1 MSPLIPGT
9 MSDHTKLNSEHF
21 DKRAASW
28 DSPLKVALAKKCS
41 DAILQAEGVQWDPT
55 STVVV
60 DFACGTGTLVSY
72 AMVDTAGLISR
83 GLEPYARN
91 VVGVDISA
99 GMVDAYNQKAKKNGI
114 EEKMKAVCVDILA
127 PGAEIRE
134 EMRNVDVVVCSM
146 SYHHIEDIVN
156 TTKVLASL
164 LKKGGH
170 LLVVDLL
177 EGCLSIPCNL
187 H

>member
-1 MSPLIPGT
+1 MGPS
-9 MSDHTKLNSEHF
+9 LNCRRRLWVRHRYAHS
-21 DKRAASW
+21 AGAS
-28 DSPLKVALAKKCS
+28 
-41 DAILQAEGVQWDPT
+41 
-55 STVVV
+55 V
-60 DFACGTGTLVSY
+60 D
-72 AMVDTAGLISR
+72 AGLISQA
-83 GLEPYARN
+83 LEPYTRK

-99 GMVDAYNQKAKKNGI
+99 GMVDAYNQKARKSGI
-114 EEKMKAVCVDILA
+114 DERMMAVCADILA

-134 EMRNVDVVVCSM
+134 GLRNVDVVVCSM

-170 LLVVDLL
+170 LLVVDLM
-177 EGCLSIPCNL
+177 EGWISILCNL

>member
-1 MSPLIPGT
+1 

-28 DSPLKVALAKKCS
+28 DSPLKIALAKKCS
-41 DAILQAEGVQWDPT
+41 DAMLQAEGVQWDPA

-60 DFACGTGTLVSY
+60 DFACGTGTLISD
-72 AMVDTAGLISR
+72 ATVDVGLISQ
-83 GLEPYARN
+83 GLEPYTRKI
-91 VVGVDISA
+91 VGVDISA
-99 GMVDAYNQKAKKNGI
+99 GMVDAYNQKARKNGL
-114 EEKMKAVCVDILA
+114 EERMKAVCADILA

-134 EMRNVDVVVCSM
+134 ELRNVDVVVCSM

-156 TTKVLASL
+156 ATKVLASL

-177 EGCLSIPCNL
+177 EGCNSILCNL